1 MKTLFLCSYFSDVAS
16 LFKTFADQNQFEKK
30 VLFIPT
36 AGNVEEYTTY
46 IDEARAVFAD
56 LQFEVEVLDIAEA
69 REDVVREKISQTPCL
84 YISGG
89 NTFYLLQELKK
100 KNLLPLIRE
109 RIHQGMVYLGE
120 SAGAIIASR
129 DIFYNHIM
137 DDENL
142 APGLTEYSA
151 LSMVDFF
158 VLPHWKEFPF
168 EESSQQTAAAYDGQL
183 KLLKLTNQQAVL
195 VTNWSYNVIENAQ

>member
-1 MKTLFLCSYFSDVAS
+1 MKTLFLCSYFTDVAS

-137 DDENL
+137 DDKNL

-151 LSMVDFF
+151 LSIVDFF

-168 EESSQQTAAAYDGQL
+168 EKSSQQTAAAYDGQL

-195 VTNWSYNVIENAQ
+195 VTGHTNVIENAQ

>member
-1 MKTLFLCSYFSDVAS
+1 MKTLFLCSYFTDVAS

-36 AGNVEEYTTY
+36 AGNVEVYTAY

-129 DIFYNHIM
+129 DIFYNYIM
-137 DDENL
+137 DDKNL

-195 VTNWSYNVIENAQ
+195 VTGHTNVIENAQ

>member
-1 MKTLFLCSYFSDVAS
+1 MKTLFLCSYFTDVAS

-36 AGNVEEYTTY
+36 AGNVEEYTAY

-109 RIHQGMVYLGE
+109 RIYQGMVYLGE

-137 DDENL
+137 DDKNL

-195 VTNWSYNVIENAQ
+195 VTGHTNIIENAQ

>member
-1 MKTLFLCSYFSDVAS
+1 MKTLFLCSYFTDVAS

-36 AGNVEEYTTY
+36 AGNVEEYTAY

-69 REDVVREKISQTPCL
+69 RKDVVREKISQTPCL

-109 RIHQGMVYLGE
+109 RIYQGMVYLGE

-137 DDENL
+137 DDKNL

-195 VTNWSYNVIENAQ
+195 VTGHTNIIENAQ

>member
-1 MKTLFLCSYFSDVAS
+1 MKTLFLCSYFTDVAS

-36 AGNVEEYTTY
+36 AGNVEEYTAY
-46 IDEARAVFAD
+46 IDEARAVFLD

-137 DDENL
+137 DDKNL

-195 VTNWSYNVIENAQ
+195 VTGHTNVIENAQ

>member
-1 MKTLFLCSYFSDVAS
+1 MKTLFLCSYFTDVAS

-36 AGNVEEYTTY
+36 AGNVEEYTAY

-109 RIHQGMVYLGE
+109 RIQQGMVYLGE

-137 DDENL
+137 DDKNL

-195 VTNWSYNVIENAQ
+195 VTGHTNVIENAQ

>member
-1 MKTLFLCSYFSDVAS
+1 MKTLFLCSYFTDVAS

-36 AGNVEEYTTY
+36 AGNVEEYTAY

-109 RIHQGMVYLGE
+109 RINQGMVYLGE

-137 DDENL
+137 DDKNL

-195 VTNWSYNVIENAQ
+195 VTGHTNIIENAQ

>member
-1 MKTLFLCSYFSDVAS
+1 MKTLFLCSYFTDVAS

-36 AGNVEEYTTY
+36 AGNVEEYTAY

-137 DDENL
+137 DDKNL

-168 EESSQQTAAAYDGQL
+168 EESSQQTATAYDGQL

-195 VTNWSYNVIENAQ
+195 VTGHTNVIENAQ

>member
-1 MKTLFLCSYFSDVAS
+1 MKTLFLCSYFTDVAS

-36 AGNVEEYTTY
+36 AGNVEEYTAY

-69 REDVVREKISQTPCL
+69 REDVVREKISQAPCL

-137 DDENL
+137 DDKNL

-195 VTNWSYNVIENAQ
+195 VTGHTNVIENAQ

>member
-1 MKTLFLCSYFSDVAS
+1 MKTLFLCSYFTDVAS

-36 AGNVEEYTTY
+36 AGNVEGYTAY

-137 DDENL
+137 DDKNL

-195 VTNWSYNVIENAQ
+195 VTGHTNVIENAQ

>member
-1 MKTLFLCSYFSDVAS
+1 MKTLFLCSYFTNVAS

-36 AGNVEEYTTY
+36 AGNVEEYTAY
-46 IDEARAVFAD
+46 IDESRAVFAD

-137 DDENL
+137 DDKNL
-142 APGLTEYSA
+142 APSLTEYSA

-195 VTNWSYNVIENAQ
+195 VTGHTNVIENAQ

>member
-1 MKTLFLCSYFSDVAS
+1 MKTLFLCSYFTDVAS
-16 LFKTFADQNQFEKK
+16 LFKTFADQNQFKKK

-36 AGNVEEYTTY
+36 AGNVEEYTAY

-137 DDENL
+137 DDKNL

-195 VTNWSYNVIENAQ
+195 VTGHTNVIENAQ

>member
-1 MKTLFLCSYFSDVAS
+1 MKTLFLCSYFTDVAS

-36 AGNVEEYTTY
+36 AGNVEEYTAY
-46 IDEARAVFAD
+46 IDEARAVFAY

-69 REDVVREKISQTPCL
+69 REYVVREKISQTPCL

-137 DDENL
+137 DDKNL

-195 VTNWSYNVIENAQ
+195 VTGHTNVIENAQ

>member
-1 MKTLFLCSYFSDVAS
+1 MKTLFLCSYFAEVAS
-16 LFKTFADQNQFEKK
+16 LFKTFADQHQLEKK

-36 AGNVEEYTTY
+36 AGNVEGYTAY

-56 LQFEVEVLDIAEA
+56 LHFEIEVLDIAEA
-69 REDVVREKISQTPCL
+69 REDVVREKMLQTPCL

-120 SAGAIIASR
+120 SAGAIIASK

-137 DDENL
+137 DDKRL
-142 APGLTEYSA
+142 ASDLTEYSA
-151 LSMVDFF
+151 LSVVDFS

-195 VTNWSYNVIENAQ
+195 VTGHTTVTENVQ

>member
-1 MKTLFLCSYFSDVAS
+1 MKTLFLCSYFTDVAS

-36 AGNVEEYTTY
+36 AGNVGEYTAY

-137 DDENL
+137 DDKNL

-195 VTNWSYNVIENAQ
+195 VTGHTNVIENAQ

>member
-1 MKTLFLCSYFSDVAS
+1 MKTLFLCSYFTDVAS

-36 AGNVEEYTTY
+36 AGNVEEYTAY

-56 LQFEVEVLDIAEA
+56 LQFEVEVLDITEV

-137 DDENL
+137 DDKNL

-168 EESSQQTAAAYDGQL
+168 EESSQQTAAAYDSQL

-195 VTNWSYNVIENAQ
+195 VTGHTNVIENAQ

>member
-1 MKTLFLCSYFSDVAS
+1 MKTLFLCSYFNDVAS

-36 AGNVEEYTTY
+36 AGNVEEYTAY

-137 DDENL
+137 DDKNL
-142 APGLTEYSA
+142 SPGLTEYSA

-195 VTNWSYNVIENAQ
+195 VTGHTNVIENAQ

>member
-1 MKTLFLCSYFSDVAS
+1 MKTLFLCSYFTNVAS

-36 AGNVEEYTTY
+36 AGNVEEYTAY
-46 IDEARAVFAD
+46 IDESRAVFAD

-120 SAGAIIASR
+120 LAGAIIASR

-137 DDENL
+137 DDKNL

-195 VTNWSYNVIENAQ
+195 VTGHTNVIENAQ

>member
-195 VTNWSYNVIENAQ
+195 VTGHTNVIENAQ